1 VFLLGIFTKKANHF
15 GALTGLFVGIVM
27 VAYIQTFTSVSYLIH
42 TAIGVITCM
51 IAGYMLSFITKTNE
65 KDISGLTVW
74 SLNLKK

>member
-1 VFLLGIFTKKANHF
+1 
-15 GALTGLFVGIVM
+15 
-27 VAYIQTFTSVSYLIH
+27 
-42 TAIGVITCM
+42 M